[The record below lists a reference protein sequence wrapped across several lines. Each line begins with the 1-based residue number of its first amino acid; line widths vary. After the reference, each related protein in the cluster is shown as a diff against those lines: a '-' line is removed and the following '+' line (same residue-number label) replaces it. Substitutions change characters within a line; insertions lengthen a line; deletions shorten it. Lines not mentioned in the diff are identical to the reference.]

1 LTKIA
6 FIGAG
11 SVVFTKNLLTDVFK
25 FPELRGT
32 TVALHDIDPERLET
46 AGMMARWTSGQLGAG
61 ATVEEHLDR
70 RAALDEADLVVN
82 MVQIGVI
89 ERPTEKPWG
98 LREMQI
104 RDPDGLIIVIV
115 EVPETYPLRRR

>member
-1 LTKIA
+1 
-6 FIGAG
+6 
-11 SVVFTKNLLTDVFK
+11 
-25 FPELRGT
+25 
-32 TVALHDIDPERLET
+32 
-46 AGMMARWTSGQLGAG
+46 MMARWTSGQLGAG

-98 LREMQI
+98 LRD
-104 RDPDGLIIVIV
+104 RY
-115 EVPETYPLRRR
+115 ETRTG

>member
-1 LTKIA
+1 MTKIA

-32 TVALHDIDPERLET
+32 SVTLHDIDPERLET

-70 RAALDEADLVVN
+70 RAALEEADFVVN
-82 MVQIGVI
+82 MVQIHASGSL
-89 ERPTEKPWG
+89 ESSSQTPEHSRPPPRSGSSCW
-98 LREMQI
+98 
-104 RDPDGLIIVIV
+104 PSC
-115 EVPETYPLRRR
+115 RRTCRVF